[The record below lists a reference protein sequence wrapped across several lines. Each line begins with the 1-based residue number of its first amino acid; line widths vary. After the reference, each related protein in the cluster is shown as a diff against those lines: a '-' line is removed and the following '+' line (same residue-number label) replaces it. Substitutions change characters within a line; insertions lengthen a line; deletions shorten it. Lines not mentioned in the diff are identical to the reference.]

1 MNRKIKLT
9 VLLVVLIMVMGVF
22 VQLGL
27 AKKGDN
33 GKTLE
38 WSNGFPSGPHF
49 NLNIHGMDENKFI
62 CNNSP
67 DETFGNS
74 IFVPLYNNSKI
85 NFVVNKKAQVTDLTV
100 LDPCGENLTDC
111 LGQNDPALIQL
122 PDYHYQVYIRIL
134 GTPKDKNPPWKD
146 GEPSVVIYPA
156 LRAAC
161 EPVTETVYHDV
172 DSSGNVT
179 ADDSRLVN
187 ADKFGYTDGSTV
199 ITGDRDDGLPLVNF
213 SIYEKYMDSNTNNSF
228 DVGEAIYNDTD
239 LSGNVTAGDIRLANA
254 PTSFEIGST
263 VVGGD
268 SDISDIL
275 TAFEDGVEMHEDTG
289 PTEGQLDVGLINFG
303 DLTSCEDQSL
313 LGIGAIDGSNIFT
326 LNETGLYRFDP
337 VTTDK
342 GRGKGKSTA
351 VDITPMFKW
360 TGWVCNSSID
370 INNDGVIDENDLPEG
385 YDTVEEYLE
394 SLEGQDLC
402 IHYENEWV
410 FDIASLVIYGWD
422 YQNMGA
428 KLVQV
433 RFYYPEDST

>member
-1 MNRKIKLT
+1 
-9 VLLVVLIMVMGVF
+9 MGVF

-27 AKKGDN
+27 AKKGEPG
-33 GKTLE
+33 GKSLE
-38 WSNGFPSGPHF
+38 WSNGFPSGEHF
-49 NLNIHGMDENKFI
+49 NLNIHGKKDNFV

-74 IFVPLYNNSKI
+74 IFVPLNNSSKI
-85 NFVVNKKAQVTDLTV
+85 NFVVNKKSQVTDLTV

-146 GEPSVVIYPA
+146 GEPSVIIYPA

-161 EPVTETVYHDV
+161 EPITETVYRDENS
-172 DSSGNVT
+172 DKNVSNSDT
-179 ADDSRLVN
+179 RLAN

-213 SIYEKYMDSNTNNSF
+213 STYEKYMDSNTNNSF

-239 LSGNVTAGDIRLANA
+239 LSGNVTADDIRLANA
-254 PTSFEIGST
+254 PGFEIGST

-268 SDISDIL
+268 SDITDNL

-313 LGIGAIDGSNIFT
+313 IGIGAIEGSNIFG
-326 LNETGLYRFDP
+326 LNKTELYRFDP

-351 VDITPMFKW
+351 VDITPMLEW
-360 TGWVCNSSID
+360 TGWACDSSID
-370 INNDGVIDENDLPEG
+370 LNNDGIIDGNDLPVG
-385 YDTVEEYLE
+385 YPGSIEDYLK
-394 SLEGQDLC
+394 SNK
-402 IHYENEWV
+402 YKV
-410 FDIASLVIYGWD
+410 FCFTFIKSNIIVIVNLKWY
-422 YQNMGA
+422 NN
-428 KLVQV
+428 
-433 RFYYPEDST
+433 